1 MGSNGLCSSWARMS
15 LFVRRYHAQYGKLT
29 LIVRLSI
36 NEALLDNRM
45 ESLSVLCPIRCQRQ
59 AFGMYTSYDFRLLV
73 CLFSVIAL
81 VGQIL
86 TGKGYRSVIL
96 PYVHLSP
103 HATDMHDIVAAYIV
117 WRSDGGRGRGQYRG
131 SWTSCLNPLP
141 SRVGGGYIG
150 RLTN

>member
-1 MGSNGLCSSWARMS
+1 
-15 LFVRRYHAQYGKLT
+15 
-29 LIVRLSI
+29 
-36 NEALLDNRM
+36 M

-131 SWTSCLNPLP
+131 RGPPVLIP
-141 SRVGGGYIG
+141 SRVGWGEVI
-150 RLTN
+150 LED